1 MLAAV
6 FLGVLAAVFRRMFTA
21 MFLGVLGAVLLR
33 VFAAMFLGMFGAM
46 LLGNCHTM
54 FLGNLLL
61 HVIALFALNLVTVFL
76 GMLKTLVFE
85 KFGTSCIF
93 NAFISF
99 QCMSHTFEQCST
111 GCL

>member
-6 FLGVLAAVFRRMFTA
+6 FLGVLAAVFRRMLTA
-21 MFLGVLGAVLLR
+21 VFLGVLGAVLLR

-54 FLGNLLL
+54 FLGDLLL
-61 HVIALFALNLVTVFL
+61 HVIALFTLNLVTVFL
-76 GMLKTLVFE
+76 GMLKTLFE

-93 NAFISF
+93 NACVSF